1 MNPGEATGI
10 GMNRTQSAG
19 TAMYRGRLG
28 RYSLWQFRDFWWERG
43 IAIVLIGGL
52 WGYVVLEPLRLTMGP
67 QWASPNSPAAGM
79 TLQLASAVVSL
90 AVLIAV
96 NGIVSTDRKHGYY
109 RFLFAKPVNP
119 VFFYA
124 QLFVVYM
131 VGVIISMLA
140 LGSLLRTIL
149 PTFNVVNFLI
159 YSALIYIA
167 MGGIGFF
174 LSVAT
179 RFDWLTLA
187 AVWLGARILR
197 GVYGPRGGWRSKL
210 VELLPPVHKLDDV
223 ANSLIANRTAPGTDV
238 LWLAGYGILF
248 LVLGLV
254 LIRRGQIAE

>member
-1 MNPGEATGI
+1 MNPGESTGI
-10 GMNRTQSAG
+10 PMNRTQS
-19 TAMYRGRLG
+19 TAVAMNRGRLG

-43 IAIVLIGGL
+43 IAILLIGGL

-67 QWASPNSPAAGM
+67 QWTAPNSPAAGM

-96 NGIVSTDRKHGYY
+96 NGIVSTDRKQGYY

-119 VFFYA
+119 IQYYA
-124 QLFVVYM
+124 QLFFVYM
-131 VGVIISMLA
+131 AGVMIAMMV
-140 LGSLLRTIL
+140 LGSLLRIIL
-149 PTFNVVNFLI
+149 PSFNVLNFLI
-159 YSALIYIA
+159 YTALIYVA

-197 GVYGPRGGWRSKL
+197 GVYGARGDWRSKL
-210 VELLPPVHKLDDV
+210 VELLPPVHKLDNV

-248 LVLGLV
+248 LALGLV
-254 LIRRGQIAE
+254 LIRKGQIAD

>member
-1 MNPGEATGI
+1 M
-10 GMNRTQSAG
+10 S
-19 TAMYRGRLG
+19 RGRLG
-28 RYSLWQFRDFWWERG
+28 RYAVWQFRDFWLERG
-43 IAIVLIGGL
+43 IGILIIGGL
-52 WGYVVLEPLRLTMGP
+52 WGYVVLEPLRRTLGP
-67 QWASPNSPAAGM
+67 QWREPNASITGIV
-79 TLQLASAVVSL
+79 LQVASAVVSL

-96 NGIVSTDRKHGYY
+96 NGIVSTDRKQGYY

-119 VFFYA
+119 VYFYTQAFF
-124 QLFVVYM
+124 VYM
-131 VGVIISMLA
+131 AGVIGAMLA
-140 LGSLLRTIL
+140 LAMLLRIIL
-149 PTFNVVNFLI
+149 PSFSVVNFLI

-210 VELLPPVHKLDDV
+210 VEILPPVHKLDEV
-223 ANSLIANRTAPGTDV
+223 ANSLIASRTAPAWDV
-238 LWLAGYGILF
+238 AWLAAYGVLF

-254 LIRRGQIAE
+254 LLRRGRLAD